1 LQYACLDRTLL
12 PCVAA
17 EEFASRVANRTDG
30 RVQIEITTIRNLG
43 LRLDVLPRLEDGT
56 LEIAEVYAPDL
67 AEWDMF
73 APWNEERS
81 ILDVLDLWGLFAD
94 HETQAR
100 VAESI
105 REDVERVIEERSS
118 GVVLAS
124 QAYPSNYFF
133 TTKPLRFVSDVQGLR
148 IRSPN
153 PLTNDLL
160 NGMGAIADGVSFG
173 AVYHALENDQIDA
186 AVSCSPCG
194 AGLLWYEKTDYL
206 VGPIPALGQSW
217 ITMSERTWSELPL
230 DVRSIILEE
239 AKYHEEETKS
249 ASLSHWDQR
258 GVKRNVSAGM
268 EHIELTLEL
277 KELMRTATLKSALPN
292 WVRQAGGPKSNA
304 VKIFNQKIAPIVKVK
319 ITADGAAIEIE

>member
-1 LQYACLDRTLL
+1 VTFIDGQQHNNPKLLIGSYLVHLLVPLFLLLDVVLAWRFPSKRLRNHRSGRVRGFDRLVGSVISPRGPAKAVKRTLLLAAPIGLLLFTACQSTPAEFSLQYACLDRTLL

-17 EEFASRVANRTDG
+17 EEFASRVANRTNG

-56 LEIAEVYAPDL
+56 LEIAEIYAADL
-67 AEWDMF
+67 AQ
-73 APWNEERS
+73 NEERS
-81 ILDVLDLWGLFAD
+81 ILDVLDLWGLFGD

-105 REDVERVIEERSS
+105 REDVERVIKERSS

-133 TTKPLRFVSDVQGLR
+133 TTKPLRFVADVQGLR

-173 AVYHALENDQIDA
+173 AVYHALESDQIDA

-194 AGLLWYEKTDYL
+194 AGVLC
-206 VGPIPALGQSW
+206 
-217 ITMSERTWSELPL
+217 
-230 DVRSIILEE
+230 
-239 AKYHEEETKS
+239 
-249 ASLSHWDQR
+249 
-258 GVKRNVSAGM
+258 
-268 EHIELTLEL
+268 
-277 KELMRTATLKSALPN
+277 
-292 WVRQAGGPKSNA
+292 
-304 VKIFNQKIAPIVKVK
+304 
-319 ITADGAAIEIE
+319 